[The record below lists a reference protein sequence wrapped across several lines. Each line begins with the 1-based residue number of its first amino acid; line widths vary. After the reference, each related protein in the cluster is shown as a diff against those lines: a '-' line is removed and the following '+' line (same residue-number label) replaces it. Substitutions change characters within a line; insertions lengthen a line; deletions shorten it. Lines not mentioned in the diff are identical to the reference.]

1 MSWGY
6 WGIVAGLLVLL
17 TVFFFCIDLLYDSQR
32 KLTGAGKTDTGTG
45 ARADSASD
53 TKHAA

>member
-6 WGIVAGLLVLL
+6 WGIVTGLLVLL
-17 TVFFFCIDLLYDSQR
+17 TVFFFCIDLLYDPRR
-32 KLTGAGKTDTGTG
+32 KPSEEQKTETAET
-45 ARADSASD
+45 ARSVSD